1 MLNIRN
7 TQRKNLLTSLYR
19 DRYLYLFLVPVILF
33 FLIFKYA
40 PLAGMVIAFKD
51 YNLYEGIAGS
61 PWVGF
66 KHFIRLFSS
75 RDFFRVV
82 RNTFLLNLY
91 SLAAGFPVPIILAL
105 MLNEVRSIRLKK
117 TIQLTIYLPHFVS
130 WVIMGG
136 IITSILSPSTGI
148 VNTIIR
154 GISGKEIFFL
164 GSEAWWPIVFVVSGI
179 WKEAGWG
186 TIIYLAAIST
196 INPEMYESAIIDG
209 ASKIQQILYIT
220 IPGITMTI
228 SILLILRLG
237 NMLEIGFEQVFMLQN
252 LAVMDVSDVI
262 STYIYRQGIQ
272 GFRYSYTTA
281 LGIFKSII
289 GFLLIWTANKVT
301 NKISGTG
308 IW

>member
-1 MLNIRN
+1 
-7 TQRKNLLTSLYR
+7 
-19 DRYLYLFLVPVILF
+19 
-33 FLIFKYA
+33 
-40 PLAGMVIAFKD
+40 MVIAFKD